1 MHRGIRM
8 GLRGGELARTKGSYS
23 DTEHCASESEQS
35 GGETIIYLGNNIRD
49 SITSHRQADVRRAVI
64 SRRFN
69 HSNNVSVDSM
79 SGGFQAVGSGFR
91 GYDRCN
97 VSCPERENQRC
108 RHSLQRQPMD
118 FNGGDNRC
126 QHTEMSGGDNQFR
139 LDNRCCQAVYAVLSS
154 CEAETEARLFGRN
167 VEARGNLSTGVTG
180 EPNSQ
185 SRCNE
190 SRQSS
195 IYFRDESRMCGAKQK
210 RLIPGSSVV
219 YEHPR
224 FGQVWVDGPSCEPLL
239 YSDAVSNCSN
249 TLQGEEEGGMVYHEH
264 GNWKSLFPSSACG
277 RLDHVQSMV
286 GKTAYHASAPQAPLC
301 CRHVTDEH
309 CPQFEGIP
317 GTSSYHIHYRNQRA
331 GGLDTNRS
339 DHSAERTA
347 LCLGKHGPFKVRTL
361 PSFSRKPERHHC
373 DIGPSSFT
381 EIGMGGQ
388 CHRIHSRCNGSL
400 ARPTT
405 TKPAK
410 PATDRTALWV
420 KAMQGYCSHK
430 FVQSY
435 ERHDSA
441 SNSCSQALI
450 FPHRHLALSES
461 SADSRSIQSPSSG
474 VNLPVA
480 CDDSSPLYENIS
492 GPDVESEELFEP
504 GLSPKTV
511 DEKLW
516 YTADELTELGFEVFP
531 KRKTE
536 ALAVTPVSQHSTY
549 DEDLEKELDLL
560 CDVSSRR
567 TEDKVSTSSQSIQL
581 DSNEVKGVFPDVPHK
596 ISTAPDKKLCNGDG
610 NVSSETPSQ
619 NSEKESVSQVTS
631 EGNSLSQRSLAQ
643 PDGSSNPTIFE
654 KLQSPQ
660 SNDILCK
667 TDSFGEEDS
676 SVERCVEGKSPEETF
691 TGGITVECLLP
702 LQTFNRSLSCDVQT
716 GERTPLLE
724 ISNVL
729 KAHGDALACSVTD
742 KSPGDSRETSN
753 SRLPG
758 YRRRSERKGR
768 ASDEHLSLDPTL
780 KVPASV
786 HHRRS
791 TSSLISAL
799 SSALRCS
806 SYLEKSKPGSWRRC
820 HSHETN
826 ISCGP
831 YPTKDEEASAPAV
844 NKNKCQKRFVKW
856 NKGKMDGSR
865 KAVGNCCIPVSLAI
879 PTTID
884 VSSGYESMAQGVEDS
899 TLSRHLT
906 RNVCSD
912 SMSENSYRK
921 ESLDRCT
928 DRKGKVCLV

>member
-1 MHRGIRM
+1 M

-49 SITSHRQADVRRAVI
+49 STTSQKQADVRRAVT

-69 HSNNVSVDSM
+69 QSNNNVSVDSVP
-79 SGGFQAVGSGFR
+79 GGFQTVGSGFR
-91 GYDRCN
+91 DYDRCN
-97 VSCPERENQRC
+97 VSCSERANQRC
-108 RHSLQRQPMD
+108 RLSLQRQPMD
-118 FNGGDNRC
+118 FNGRDNRC
-126 QHTEMSGGDNQFR
+126 QHTEMSSGDNQFR
-139 LDNRCCQAVYAVLSS
+139 LDNRCCQPVYAVLSS
-154 CEAETEARLFGRN
+154 CESETEARLFGRN
-167 VEARGNLSTGVTG
+167 VEARGNLSTGVSG
-180 EPNSQ
+180 ELNSQ
-185 SRCNE
+185 SHCNE
-190 SRQSS
+190 SHQSS
-195 IYFRDESRMCGAKQK
+195 MYFRDESRMCGAKQK
-210 RLIPGSSVV
+210 RLVPGSSVV
-219 YEHPR
+219 YENPR

-239 YSDAVSNCSN
+239 YPDAVPNCSN
-249 TLQGEEEGGMVYHEH
+249 TPQDEEESGMVYHDH
-264 GNWKSLFPSSACG
+264 GNWKSVFPLSACG
-277 RLDHVQSMV
+277 RLDYVQSMV
-286 GKTAYHASAPQAPLC
+286 GKTAYHTSAPLC
-301 CRHVTDEH
+301 CRHAAGEL

-331 GGLDTNRS
+331 GGLDANRS
-339 DHSAERTA
+339 DHNTERTA
-347 LCLGKHGPFKVRTL
+347 LCLGKRGPFKVRTL
-361 PSFSRKPERHHC
+361 PSFSREPERQHC
-373 DIGPSSFT
+373 DIGPSRCT

-400 ARPTT
+400 ARPTAT
-405 TKPAK
+405 RPAK
-410 PATDRTALWV
+410 SATDRTALWV

-450 FPHRHLALSES
+450 FPHHHLTFSES

-474 VNLPVA
+474 INLPVA

-492 GPDVESEELFEP
+492 GQDVESEELFVP
-504 GLSPKTV
+504 VHSPKTV

-560 CDVSSRR
+560 CDVSSRK

-619 NSEKESVSQVTS
+619 NSEKECVSQVTS
-631 EGNSLSQRSLAQ
+631 EGKSLSQRSLAL
-643 PDGSSNPTIFE
+643 PDGSSNPTIFQ
-654 KLQSPQ
+654 KSQSPQ
-660 SNDILCK
+660 KDDILCK
-667 TDSFGEEDS
+667 ADSFGEEDS
-676 SVERCVEGKSPEETF
+676 SMERCVEGKSPEETF
-691 TGGITVECLLP
+691 TGVVDIQCLLP
-702 LQTFNRSLSCDVQT
+702 LQTFSRSLSFDVQA
-716 GERTPLLE
+716 GESTPLLE

-729 KAHGDALACSVTD
+729 KAHGDALACSATD
-742 KSPGDSRETSN
+742 KSPGDSRDTGN
-753 SRLPG
+753 SRLSG

-768 ASDEHLSLDPTL
+768 ASDEHISLDTTL

-786 HHRRS
+786 QHRRS

-806 SYLEKSKPGSWRRC
+806 SYSEKLKPGSWRRC

-826 ISCGP
+826 ISCEP
-831 YPTKDEEASAPAV
+831 YPTKDEEPGAPAV
-844 NKNKCQKRFVKW
+844 YKNKGQKRSGKW
-856 NKGKMDGSR
+856 NKAKMDGSR
-865 KAVGNCCIPVSLAI
+865 KATGNCCIPVSSAI

-884 VSSGYESMAQGVEDS
+884 VSSGYESMAQGAEDL
-899 TLSRHLT
+899 TLSHHLA

-912 SMSENSYRK
+912 SVSEDSYRK
-921 ESLDRCT
+921 ESLERCS